1 MEALTQDRMR
11 QGLQRIRRVAS
22 TSLPNWRLQAGSHTA
37 WVDEISYHPIEG
49 LAPGT
54 SSNGKYVIRQDVLV
68 LWMAY
73 WNPTQELKPLFTDS
87 AVEINVWP

>member
-37 WVDEISYHPIEG
+37 WVDEIS
-49 LAPGT
+49 
-54 SSNGKYVIRQDVLV
+54 SNGKNVIHQDVLV